1 MIDFSLNKE
10 EVKTIQQGMQH
21 APQAEV
27 RQRAT
32 AIHLLHQGHKPEEVA
47 DMMAV
52 GMPTIYKWHK
62 QWRTAGLEGLVN
74 RPKSGRPRKAN
85 EAYCQLLAEVLKREP
100 SDYGYAFGVW
110 TVDRLREHMRRQTGI
125 RLSNRRFRE
134 LMKQEGYVYRRPK
147 HDVSALQDAAEVERG
162 KLLLEWLKK
171 EVSAEPLNSSL
182 WTKAP

>member
-1 MIDFSLNKE
+1 MIDFSLNE
-10 EVKTIQQGMQH
+10 EDVKTIQEGMHH

-32 AIHLLHQGHKPEEVA
+32 AIYLLHQGHKPEEVA
-47 DMMAV
+47 AMMAV
-52 GMPTIYKWHK
+52 SMPTVYTWHK
-62 QWRTAGLEGLVN
+62 QWRRAGLGGLVN
-74 RPKSGRPRKAN
+74 RSKSGRPRKAN
-85 EAYCQLLAEVLKREP
+85 EAYCQLLGAVLEREP

-110 TVDRLREHMRRQTGI
+110 TVDRLREHLRQQTGI

-147 HDVSALQDAAEVERG
+147 HDVSALQDAIEVERG
-162 KLLLEWLKK
+162 KHLLEWLKK
-171 EVSAEPLNSSL
+171 EVSHEPSNSSL